1 MCINGYAL
9 LVMTLVTCMHCCS
22 HALTRMFIL
31 YSTYVPT
38 CLVPDVVCVSFSQA
52 NYSVPENGGMAEF
65 MVVADKEFTFTFQVE
80 VNIMPVTAQCKQF
93 LCQMS
98 GSVYWLWI
106 FLCLAISHFAQA
118 FSLPLSFTL
127 PSCFFVLLLPT
138 VLLFISLP

>member
-1 MCINGYAL
+1 MLCDCVYVYNGYAL
-9 LVMTLVTCMHCCS
+9 LVMTLVMYALLLTCIDSC
-22 HALTRMFIL
+22 
-31 YSTYVPT
+31 VPA
-38 CLVPDVVCVSFSQA
+38 CLVSDVVCVSFSEA
-52 NYSVPENGGMAEF
+52 NYSVPENGEMVEF
-65 MVVADKEFTFTFQVE
+65 VVVADKEFTFTFQVE